1 MSNHPDRAL
10 WDRAFQICAEK
21 GWDPD
26 NMLSWCAAI
35 SLARKE
41 EAE

>member
-1 MSNHPDRAL
+1 MTNHPDRAL

-21 GWDPD
+21 GWDSD

-35 SLARKE
+35 ALARKE
-41 EAE
+41 AGK